1 MNRFKLPQVCHC
13 GARGSITFE
22 PTPLSLGSER
32 DPDPAIIRPKARSGL
47 TTGVA
52 SSATIAATGS
62 ASAPFLASPIDG

>member
-32 DPDPAIIRPKARSGL
+32 DPDPAIITAEGL
-47 TTGVA
+47 
-52 SSATIAATGS
+52 
-62 ASAPFLASPIDG
+62 FRLDDGGGIVCRDCGDRLG